1 MYRRKSILASLF
13 DCDNPVQDALA
24 HGSPAGIKLAAEAVA
39 VQFEILRRTSVHS
52 PAEVYRVKTGKRIWI
67 VFYLLVAGGAALFTF
82 LLIHQGAP
90 QVMAAFASA
99 GWWIAAVVI
108 YHLAVPLLLDALA
121 WWSLFPRAERLSLW
135 EFFWMR
141 WIGESVST
149 LVPSASVG
157 GDVVRARLAAL
168 HGASIPT
175 AAASVLV
182 DITLGVFVQIV
193 FTLLGLALIVTAT
206 GRQSFVRPTLIG
218 AVIGVL
224 AIIGFYVVQRLGMFR
239 FVGKMI
245 SRLANAEDWHSLV
258 HSGHTLDEAIRT
270 QYARRSGVVGCCA
283 WTGASLILGS
293 GEIWIA
299 LHALGLHAALMNSVI
314 LQSMVLTIRSVVFPV
329 PGALGVQEGG
339 YVLVGNLLGIPG
351 DAAFALSLIARVR
364 ELILGIPGL
373 IAWQVIEARR
383 VLRARL
389 AASAQ

>member
-1 MYRRKSILASLF
+1 MKS
-13 DCDNPVQDALA
+13 
-24 HGSPAGIKLAAEAVA
+24 
-39 VQFEILRRTSVHS
+39 
-52 PAEVYRVKTGKRIWI
+52 GKRIRI
-67 VFYLLVAGGAALFTF
+67 VFYLLIAGGAALFTL
-82 LLIHQGAP
+82 LLIRQGAP

-108 YHLAVPLLLDALA
+108 YHFAVPVLLDAIA
-121 WWSLFPRAERLSLW
+121 WWALFPKSERPSLW
-135 EFFWMR
+135 QLVWMR

-149 LVPSASVG
+149 LVPSAAVG

-168 HGASIPT
+168 HGASIST

-206 GRQSFVRPTLIG
+206 GHQSFVRPTLIG

-224 AIIGFYVVQRLGMFR
+224 AVIGFYVVQRLGMFR
-239 FVGKMI
+239 FIGKMI

-258 HSGHTLDEAIRT
+258 HSGRTLDEAIRT
-270 QYARRSGVVGCCA
+270 QYARRRGVVGCSA
-283 WTGASLILGS
+283 WTAMSLILGS

-299 LHALGLHAALMNSVI
+299 LHALGLHATVVNSVI
-314 LQSMVLTIRSVVFPV
+314 LQSMVLTIRSAMFPV

-351 DAAFALSLIARVR
+351 DAAFALSLVARVR

-383 VLRARL
+383 VLRVRSAANAR
-389 AASAQ
+389 

>member
-1 MYRRKSILASLF
+1 MK
-13 DCDNPVQDALA
+13 
-24 HGSPAGIKLAAEAVA
+24 
-39 VQFEILRRTSVHS
+39 
-52 PAEVYRVKTGKRIWI
+52 GKRIRI

-82 LLIHQGAP
+82 LLIRQGAP

-108 YHLAVPLLLDALA
+108 YHLAIPVLLDALA
-121 WWSLFPRAERLSLW
+121 WWALFPKSERLSLW
-135 EFFWMR
+135 ELFWMR
-141 WIGESVST
+141 WIGEAVST
-149 LVPSASVG
+149 LVPSAAVG

-168 HGASIPT
+168 QGASIST

-206 GRQSFVRPTLIG
+206 GHQGFVRPTLIG
-218 AVIGVL
+218 AVVGVL

-239 FVGKMI
+239 FIGKMI
-245 SRLANAEDWHSLV
+245 SRLANADDWHSLV
-258 HSGHTLDEAIRT
+258 HSGQTLDEAIRR
-270 QYARRSGVVGCCA
+270 QYSRRRGVIGCCI
-283 WTGASLILGS
+283 WTAASLILGS

-299 LHALGLHAALMNSVI
+299 LYALGLQATAVNALI
-314 LQSMVLTIRSVVFPV
+314 LQSMVLTIRSAMFPV

-339 YVLVGNLLGIPG
+339 YVVIGNLLGIPG

-373 IAWQVIEARR
+373 VGWQLIEARR
-383 VLRARL
+383 VWRARL
-389 AASAQ
+389 AANAR

>member
-1 MYRRKSILASLF
+1 MK
-13 DCDNPVQDALA
+13 
-24 HGSPAGIKLAAEAVA
+24 G
-39 VQFEILRRTSVHS
+39 
-52 PAEVYRVKTGKRIWI
+52 GKRIRV
-67 VFYLLVAGGAALFTF
+67 VFYLLVTAGAALFTF

-99 GWWIAAVVI
+99 GWWIAAVAI
-108 YHLAVPLLLDALA
+108 YHFAVPLLLDAIA
-121 WWSLFPRAERLSLW
+121 WWVLFPKSERLAVWQLY
-135 EFFWMR
+135 WMR

-149 LVPSASVG
+149 LVPSATVG

-168 HGASIPT
+168 HGVPIPT
-175 AAASVLV
+175 AAASAIV

-193 FTLLGLALIVTAT
+193 FTLLGLGLIVAVT
-206 GRQSFVRPTLIG
+206 GGQGFVRPTLIG

-224 AIIGFYVVQRLGMFR
+224 AILGFYVVQRLGMFR
-239 FVGKMI
+239 FIAKMI

-258 HSGHTLDEAIRT
+258 HSGHSLDQAIGRL
-270 QYARRSGVVGCCA
+270 YARRSGVIGCCA
-283 WTGASLILGS
+283 STATSLLLGS

-299 LHALGLHAALMNSVI
+299 LHALDLRATLVNAII
-314 LQSMVLTIRSVVFPV
+314 LQSMVLAIRSAVFPV

-373 IAWQVIEARR
+373 IAWQVVEARR
-383 VLRARL
+383 VLRARS
-389 AASAQ
+389 AANAR

>member
-1 MYRRKSILASLF
+1 
-13 DCDNPVQDALA
+13 
-24 HGSPAGIKLAAEAVA
+24 
-39 VQFEILRRTSVHS
+39 
-52 PAEVYRVKTGKRIWI
+52 
-67 VFYLLVAGGAALFTF
+67 VFYLLVTAGAALFTF

-99 GWWIAAVVI
+99 GWWIAAVAI
-108 YHLAVPLLLDALA
+108 YHFAVPLLLDAIA
-121 WWSLFPRAERLSLW
+121 WWVLFPKSERLAVWQLY
-135 EFFWMR
+135 WMR

-149 LVPSASVG
+149 LVPSATVG

-168 HGASIPT
+168 HGVPIPT
-175 AAASVLV
+175 AAASAIV

-193 FTLLGLALIVTAT
+193 FTLLGLGLIVAVT
-206 GRQSFVRPTLIG
+206 GGQGFVRPTLIG

-224 AIIGFYVVQRLGMFR
+224 AILGFYVVQRLGMFR
-239 FVGKMI
+239 FIAKMI

-258 HSGHTLDEAIRT
+258 HSGHSLDQAIGRL
-270 QYARRSGVVGCCA
+270 YARRSGVIGCCA
-283 WTGASLILGS
+283 STATSLLLGS

-299 LHALGLHAALMNSVI
+299 LHALDLRATLVNAII
-314 LQSMVLTIRSVVFPV
+314 LQSMVLAIRSAVFPV

-373 IAWQVIEARR
+373 IAWQVVEARR

-389 AASAQ
+389 AANAR